1 MLIKLENISKYFGSR
16 LLFENISFEISEGE
30 KIGFIG
36 ENGIGKTTLI
46 KIMTGELPYD
56 DGTLTK
62 NNNLKIGYLSQQAP
76 EDKNTTVFEE
86 VLSAYSNLLEVERKN
101 EDVTLD
107 INLGSGNLEH
117 LTELQHKLSAE
128 YEKEGGFVYK
138 SMARS
143 TLLGLGFTEDD
154 FTKDLSMLSG
164 GEKTRV
170 MLAKLLLSDCNLLL
184 LDEPTNHLDI
194 QSVEWLEN
202 FLFSYKGACLVIS
215 HDRYFLD
222 KITTKTFE
230 LFENKIYSF
239 NGNYSVYQQKRTEMF
254 DAIQKKYENTLQ
266 EIERIEQIIKQQ
278 RQWNRERN
286 IKTAESKQKSIDR
299 LSKTLVAPPTEHD
312 KISFEFRA
320 DKTGGID
327 VVSAEN
333 ISVFYDGKALFNNI
347 SFNIKRGERIF
358 LLGANG
364 CGKSSLFKAMLGL
377 VPHDGTVKLGSNIN
391 VGYYDQHQSDLDP
404 DKTIFDEVYDAYP
417 DKTITEIRNACA
429 AFLFYGEDVFKKI
442 STLSGGEKARVSLI
456 KLMMS
461 GSNFLMLDEPTNH
474 LDISSKEA
482 LENSFAQYTGTMFIV
497 SHDRYFINRLADKI
511 FYMDAAGITQYL
523 GNYDYYI
530 SKKTESFSETVKT
543 EKSNSY
549 KQEKEE
555 RARIRKLQNSLKKT
569 EERIEETEEEIAQFE
584 ELLQSP
590 DVATDYTKAVEI
602 SDQLNEAKLLLD
614 SLMEDW
620 EQINLELE
628 KKEEETI

>member
-1 MLIKLENISKYFGSR
+1 MLIKLDNISKYFGSR

-46 KIMTGELPYD
+46 KIMTGEISYD

-62 NNNLKIGYLSQQAP
+62 NNNLKIGYLSQTAP
-76 EDKNTTVFEE
+76 EDKDTTVFGE
-86 VLSAYSNLLEVERKN
+86 VLSAYSKLLELEQKI

-107 INLGSGNLEH
+107 INLGSGDASQLV
-117 LTELQHKLSAE
+117 ELQHKLQTQ
-128 YEKEGGFVYK
+128 YEQEGGFVYK

-143 TLLGLGFTEDD
+143 SLIGLGFTEDD
-154 FTKDLSMLSG
+154 FSKNLTMLSG

-202 FLFSYKGACLVIS
+202 FLISYKGAYLVIS

-239 NGNYSVYQQKRTEMF
+239 NGNYSTYQKKRAEMF
-254 DAIQKKYENTLQ
+254 DAISKKYEMTMQ
-266 EIERIEQIIKQQ
+266 EIERIEAIIKQQ

-286 IKTAESKQKSIDR
+286 IKTAEHKQKSIDR
-299 LSKTLVAPPTEHD
+299 LTKTLVAPPSEHD

-320 DKTGGID
+320 NKTGGND
-327 VVSAEN
+327 VVTATEV
-333 ISVFYDGKALFNNI
+333 SVSYDRKRLFDKL
-347 SFNIKRGERIF
+347 SFSIKRGERIF

-364 CGKSSLFKAMLGL
+364 CGKSSLFKAILGL
-377 VPHDGTVKLGSNIN
+377 IDHEGMVRLGSNIS

-482 LENSFAQYTGTMFIV
+482 LENSFAEYAGTMFIV

-511 FYMDAAGITQYL
+511 FYMDDTGITEYL
-523 GNYDYYI
+523 GNYDYFL
-530 SKKTESFSETVKT
+530 SKKSEATSVVSKA
-543 EKSNSY
+543 EKNNSY

-555 RARIRKLQNSLKKT
+555 RARLRKLQISLSRT
-569 EERIEETEEEIAQFE
+569 EKQIEQTEEEISGLE
-584 ELLQSP
+584 KLLLSP
-590 DVATDYTKAVEI
+590 EIATDYTEAVKI
-602 SDQLNEAKLLLD
+602 SNQLDAAKNELD
-614 SLMEDW
+614 GLMETW

-628 KKEEETI
+628 EG

>member
-1 MLIKLENISKYFGSR
+1 MLIKLDNISKYFGSR
-16 LLFENISFEISEGE
+16 LLFENISFEISKGE

-36 ENGIGKTTLI
+36 ENGIGKTTLL
-46 KIMTGELPYD
+46 KIMIDQLPYD
-56 DGTLTK
+56 DGNIIK

-76 EDKNTTVFEE
+76 EDKDISMFDE
-86 VLSAYSNLLEVERKN
+86 VLSAYSKLIELEQKIQ
-101 EDVTLD
+101 DVSLE
-107 INLGSGNLEH
+107 INLGVGNAS
-117 LTELQHKLSAE
+117 ELAETLHRLSAE
-128 YEKEGGFVYK
+128 YEREGGFVYK
-138 SMARS
+138 SIARS
-143 TLLGLGFTEDD
+143 TLLGLGFSEDD
-154 FTKDLSMLSG
+154 FSKKINMLSG

-170 MLAKLLLSDCNLLL
+170 MLGKLLLSDCNLLL

-202 FLFSYKGACLVIS
+202 FLSSYKGACLIIS

-239 NGNYSVYQQKRTEMF
+239 NGSYTVYQKKRKEMF
-254 DAIQKKYENTLQ
+254 SAIQKKYDETMQ

-299 LSKTLVAPPTEHD
+299 LSKTIIAPPKEHD
-312 KISFEFRA
+312 SISFEFHA
-320 DKTGGID
+320 QTVGGND
-327 VVSAEN
+327 VLSAEN
-333 ISVFYDGKALFNNI
+333 LSLSYGEKTIFKDI
-347 SFNIKRGERIF
+347 SFNIKKGERIF

-364 CGKSSLFKAMLGL
+364 CGKSSLFKSILGIAE
-377 VPHDGTVKLGSNIN
+377 HSGNVKLGSKIS
-391 VGYYDQHQSDLDP
+391 VGYYDQHQSDLNP
-404 DKTIFDEVYDAYP
+404 DKTIFDEVYDSYP

-474 LDISSKEA
+474 LDISSKES
-482 LENSFAQYTGTMFIV
+482 LENSFTEYSGTMFII

-511 FYMDAAGITQYL
+511 FYMDSSGITEYP
-523 GNYDYYI
+523 GNYDYFLSKRSENI
-530 SKKTESFSETVKT
+530 SNIVK
-543 EKSNSY
+543 EQKNNSY
-549 KQEKEE
+549 RQEKEE
-555 RARIRKLQNSLKKT
+555 KARIQKLNKMLIKT
-569 EERIEETEEEIAQFE
+569 EQFIEELELNISHLE

-590 DVATDYTKAVEI
+590 EIATDYAKAVEI
-602 SDQLNEAKLLLD
+602 STKLDEEKGKLNVAMD
-614 SLMEDW
+614 DW
-620 EQINLELE
+620 EQISNELAE
-628 KKEEETI
+628 KEEK

>member
-1 MLIKLENISKYFGSR
+1 MLIKLDNISKYFGSR

-46 KIMTGELPYD
+46 KIMTGEIGCD
-56 DGTLTK
+56 DGTITK

-76 EDKNTTVFEE
+76 ADRNTTVFGE
-86 VLSAYSNLLEVERKN
+86 VLSAYSKLIELEQKI

-107 INLGSGNLEH
+107 INLGSGDATQLA
-117 LTELQHKLSAE
+117 ELQHRLQSQ
-128 YEKEGGFVYK
+128 YEAEGGFVYK

-154 FTKDLSMLSG
+154 FSKNLTMLSG

-170 MLAKLLLSDCNLLL
+170 MLAKLLLSDCTLLL

-202 FLFSYKGACLVIS
+202 FLLSYKGACLVIS

-239 NGNYSVYQQKRTEMF
+239 DGSYSVYQQKRSEMF
-254 DAIQKKYENTLQ
+254 DAIQKKYENTIQ
-266 EIERIEQIIKQQ
+266 EIERIEAIIKQQ

-299 LSKTLVAPPTEHD
+299 LAKTLVAPPSEHD

-320 DKTGGID
+320 DKTGGND
-327 VVSAEN
+327 VISADN
-333 ISVFYDGKALFNNI
+333 ISISYDGKRLFNNL

-364 CGKSSLFKAMLGL
+364 CGKSSLFKALLGL
-377 VPHDGTVKLGSNIN
+377 TDHTGNVRLGSNISI
-391 VGYYDQHQSDLDP
+391 GYYDQHQSDLDP
-404 DKTIFDEVYDAYP
+404 DKTIFDEVYDSYS

-429 AFLFYGEDVFKKI
+429 AFLFYGEDVFKPI

-482 LENSFAQYTGTMFIV
+482 LENSFAEYTGTMFIV

-511 FYMDAAGITQYL
+511 FYMDKDGITEYL
-523 GNYDYYI
+523 GNYDYYL
-530 SKKTESFSETVKT
+530 SKKSEIVSETVKQ
-543 EKSNSY
+543 EKNNSY

-555 RARIRKLQNSLKKT
+555 RARIRKLQNSLTRT
-569 EERIEETEEEIAQFE
+569 EQTIEETEKEIACFE
-584 ELLQSP
+584 ELLLSP
-590 DVATDYTKAVEI
+590 EIATDYTEAVKI
-602 SDQLNEAKLLLD
+602 SGQLDAAKKELD
-614 SLMEDW
+614 ILMEEW
-620 EQINLELE
+620 EKINLELE
-628 KKEEETI
+628 EVN

>member
-1 MLIKLENISKYFGSR
+1 MLIKLDKISKFFGSR
-16 LLFENISFEISEGE
+16 LLFENISFEIAEGE

-46 KIMTGELPYD
+46 KIITGEIPYD
-56 DGTLTK
+56 DGTVIK
-62 NNNLKIGYLSQQAP
+62 NNNLRIGYLSQQAP

-86 VLSAYSNLLEVERKN
+86 VLSAYSRLLELERKI

-107 INLGSGNLEH
+107 LNINAGDASQLA
-117 LTELQHKLSAE
+117 ELHHKLSAE
-128 YEKEGGFVYK
+128 YEKDGGFVYR
-138 SMARS
+138 SIARS
-143 TLLGLGFTEDD
+143 TLIGLGFTEDD
-154 FTKDLSMLSG
+154 FSKKLSMLSG

-202 FLFSYKGACLVIS
+202 FLLSYKGACLVIS

-239 NGNYSVYQQKRTEMF
+239 NGNYSLYQKKRSEMF
-254 DAIQKKYENTLQ
+254 DAIQKKYENTMQ

-299 LSKTLVAPPTEHD
+299 LAKTLVAPPSEHD

-320 DKTGGID
+320 DKTGGND
-327 VVSAEN
+327 VVSVEN
-333 ISVFYDGKALFNNI
+333 LSVSYEEKRLFNDIN
-347 SFNIKRGERIF
+347 FNIKRGERIF

-364 CGKSSLFKAMLGL
+364 CGKTSLFKAILGL
-377 VPHDGTVKLGSNIN
+377 IEHTGSVKLGSNIN
-391 VGYYDQHQSDLDP
+391 IGYYDQHQSDLDP

-429 AFLFYGEDVFKKI
+429 AFLFYGEDVFKQI
-442 STLSGGEKARVSLI
+442 SSLSGGEKARVSLI

-482 LENSFAQYTGTMFIV
+482 LENSFAKYTGTMFIV
-497 SHDRYFINRLADKI
+497 SHDRFFINRLADKI
-511 FYMDAAGITQYL
+511 FYMDYTGVTEYL
-523 GNYDYYI
+523 GNYDYYL
-530 SKKTESFSETVKT
+530 SKKTEVSAETVKA
-543 EKSNSY
+543 EKTNSY

-569 EERIEETEEEIAQFE
+569 EEKIEETESEIANLE
-584 ELLQSP
+584 NLLILP
-590 DVATDYTKAVEI
+590 EIATDYTEAVKVSE
-602 SDQLNEAKLLLD
+602 QLDAAKKMLD
-614 SLMEDW
+614 TLMEDW
-620 EQINLELE
+620 ENINLELE
-628 KKEEETI
+628 EKEEN

>member
-1 MLIKLENISKYFGSR
+1 MLIKLDNISKYFGSR
-16 LLFENISFEISEGE
+16 ALFENISFEISEGE
-30 KIGFIG
+30 KIGFMG

-46 KIMTGELPYD
+46 KIMTEEIPHD
-56 DGTLTK
+56 DGIITK

-76 EDKNTTVFEE
+76 ENKNTTVFEE
-86 VLSAYSNLLEVERKN
+86 VLSAYSKLIELERKID
-101 EDVTLD
+101 DVTLD
-107 INLGSGNLEH
+107 ISLGDGDLSK

-143 TLLGLGFTEDD
+143 TLIGLGFTEDD
-154 FTKDLSMLSG
+154 FTKNLSMLSG

-194 QSVEWLEN
+194 QSVEWLED
-202 FLFSYKGACLVIS
+202 FLISYKGACLVIS

-222 KITTKTFE
+222 KVTTKTFE

-239 NGNYSVYQQKRTEMF
+239 NGSYSVYQKKRSEMF
-254 DAIQKKYENTLQ
+254 DAIAKKYEMTLQ
-266 EIERIEQIIKQQ
+266 EIERIESIIKQQ

-299 LSKTLVAPPTEHD
+299 LSKTLVAPPSEHD

-320 DKTGGID
+320 DKTGGND
-327 VVSAEN
+327 VVSVNEV
-333 ISVFYDGKALFNNI
+333 SVSYDGKRLFDKL
-347 SFNIKRGERIF
+347 SFGIKRGERIF

-377 VPHDGTVKLGSNIN
+377 IDHTGNVRLGSNIS
-391 VGYYDQHQSDLDP
+391 VGYYDQHQSDLSP

-482 LENSFAQYTGTMFIV
+482 LENSFAEYTGTMFIV

-511 FYMDAAGITQYL
+511 FYMDSAGIKEYL
-523 GNYDYYI
+523 GNYDYFI
-530 SKKTESFSETVKT
+530 SKKTETQAISIKSEKN
-543 EKSNSY
+543 NSY

-555 RARIRKLQNSLKKT
+555 RARLRKLQNALSRT
-569 EERIEETEEEIAQFE
+569 EQEIEETESEIAHFE
-584 ELLQSP
+584 SLLSTP
-590 DVATDYTKAVEI
+590 EIATDYTEAVKI
-602 SDQLNEAKLLLD
+602 SGQLEDAKQLL
-614 SLMEDW
+614 SQLMDDW
-620 EQINLELE
+620 EKITVELE
-628 KKEEETI
+628 EEG

>member
-1 MLIKLENISKYFGSR
+1 MLIKLDNISKYFGSR

-46 KIMTGELPYD
+46 KIMTEEIPYD

-62 NNNLKIGYLSQQAP
+62 NNNLKIGYLSQTAP
-76 EDKNTTVFEE
+76 EDKNTTVFGE
-86 VLSAYSNLLEVERKN
+86 VLSAYSKLIELEQKI

-107 INLGSGNLEH
+107 INLGSGDASQLA
-117 LTELQHKLSAE
+117 ELQHRLQSQ
-128 YEKEGGFVYK
+128 YEAEGGFVYK
-138 SMARS
+138 SMVRS
-143 TLLGLGFTEDD
+143 TLIGLGFTEDD
-154 FTKDLSMLSG
+154 FQKNLTMLSG

-202 FLFSYKGACLVIS
+202 FLLSYKGACLVIS

-222 KITTKTFE
+222 KVTTKTFE

-239 NGNYSVYQQKRTEMF
+239 NGSYSVYQKKRAEMF
-254 DAIQKKYENTLQ
+254 DAIQKKYEMTMQ
-266 EIERIEQIIKQQ
+266 EIERIEAIIKQQ

-299 LSKTLVAPPTEHD
+299 LAKTLVAPPSEHD

-320 DKTGGID
+320 DKTGGND
-327 VVSAEN
+327 VVTATEV
-333 ISVFYDGKALFNNI
+333 SVSYDGKRLFDKL
-347 SFNIKRGERIF
+347 SFGIKRGERIF

-377 VPHDGTVKLGSNIN
+377 TEHTGTIRLGSNIS

-482 LENSFAQYTGTMFIV
+482 LENSFAEYTGTMFIV

-511 FYMDAAGITQYL
+511 FYMDSSGITEYL
-523 GNYDYYI
+523 GNYDYYL
-530 SKKTESFSETVKT
+530 SKKSEVLLQEVKS
-543 EKSNSY
+543 EKNNSY

-555 RARIRKLQNSLKKT
+555 RARLRKLQNSLSRT
-569 EERIEETEEEIAQFE
+569 EKQIEQTEEEITRLE
-584 ELLQSP
+584 NLLSSP
-590 DVATDYTKAVEI
+590 EVATDYTEAVKI
-602 SDQLNEAKLLLD
+602 SGQLDAAKKELD

-628 KKEEETI
+628 ED

>member
-16 LLFENISFEISEGE
+16 MLFENISFEIAEGE

-46 KIMTGELPYD
+46 KIITGEILHD
-56 DGTLTK
+56 DGAITK

-76 EDKNTTVFEE
+76 EDKNTSVFDE
-86 VLSAYSNLLEVERKN
+86 VLSAYSNLLELEQKI

-107 INLGSGNLEH
+107 ITLGSGDAAQLA
-117 LTELQHKLSAE
+117 ELQHKLQSQ
-128 YEKEGGFVYK
+128 YETEGGFVYK
-138 SMARS
+138 SIARS
-143 TLLGLGFTEDD
+143 TLIGLGFTEED
-154 FTKDLSMLSG
+154 FSKNLTMLSG

-202 FLFSYKGACLVIS
+202 FLQSYKGACLVIS

-239 NGNYSVYQQKRTEMF
+239 DGSYSTYQVKRKEMF
-254 DAIQKKYENTLQ
+254 DAIAKKYEMTMQ
-266 EIERIEQIIKQQ
+266 EIERIEGIIKQQ

-286 IKTAESKQKSIDR
+286 IRTAEHKQKSIDR
-299 LSKTLVAPPTEHD
+299 LTKTLVAPPSEHD
-312 KISFEFRA
+312 KISFEFKA
-320 DKTGGID
+320 DKTGGND
-327 VVSAEN
+327 VITVEN
-333 ISVFYDGKALFNNI
+333 LGLSYDGKRIFSDVN
-347 SFNIKRGERIF
+347 FGIKRGERIF

-364 CGKSSLFKAMLGL
+364 CGKSSLFKSMLGL
-377 VPHDGTVKLGSNIN
+377 TDHTGDVRLGSKIS

-404 DKTIFDEVYDAYP
+404 EKTIFDEVYDAYP

-482 LENSFAQYTGTMFIV
+482 LENSFAEYTGTMFII

-511 FYMDAAGITQYL
+511 YYMDSNGITEFL
-523 GNYDYYI
+523 GNYNYYL
-530 SKKTESFSETVKT
+530 SKKAESVSESVKQ
-543 EKSNSY
+543 EKNNSY
-549 KQEKEE
+549 KAEKEE
-555 RARIRKLQNSLKKT
+555 RARIRKLENALKRT
-569 EERIEETEEEIAQFE
+569 EEKIEQTEIEIASLEQK
-584 ELLQSP
+584 LMSP
-590 DVATDYTKAVEI
+590 EVATNYNKATEI
-602 SDQLNEAKLLLD
+602 SEKLDEAKKSLD
-614 SLMEDW
+614 SLMEEW
-620 EQINLELE
+620 ENINLELE
-628 KKEEETI
+628 EVSI